1 MDAGSLIRSA
11 RERSGLSRRELAR
24 RAGTSASTL
33 AAYEADRSAP
43 SVATLERVLAAAGS
57 RLEVSL
63 RPAALDEE
71 GRAAEIE
78 RLLTFADEV
87 PLNRT
92 GPLRYPPL
100 AELQR

>member
-1 MDAGSLIRSA
+1 MR
-11 RERSGLSRRELAR
+11 
-24 RAGTSASTL
+24 TSPTKKL
-33 AAYEADRSAP
+33 AAL
-43 SVATLERVLAAAGS
+43 VARN
-57 RLEVSL
+57 
-63 RPAALDEE
+63 
-71 GRAAEIE
+71 AEIE